1 MGSDGNKRLF
11 GGAGRDWTG
20 DLVNAIHAR
29 SQLRHSPT
37 FLSNYIFIIN
47 NLRNLYNVVLY
58 VVLFL
63 SVAQALTIYQQPLSK
78 SNL

>member
-1 MGSDGNKRLF
+1 MPLSLYSS
-11 GGAGRDWTG
+11 GAGGIRTPG
-20 DLVNAIHAR
+20 LLSAIQAR

-37 FLSNYIFIIN
+37 FLSNYIFTIN

-63 SVAQALTIYQQPLSK
+63 SVAQVLTIYQQPLSK
-78 SNL
+78 ANL